1 MFQRTVLDNQLRVLS
16 APMPHAL
23 SVSIMICV
31 GAGSRYEPKEL
42 AGLSHFLEH
51 LPFKGSR
58 GWPTAQAISDAIEGV
73 GGLMNASTDREMT
86 VFWCKVAKPHYR
98 QAFSV
103 LLDMVLHPILDPAE
117 MEKEREVILEELRAT
132 NDYPAQLADLLI
144 DETLWPDQ
152 AMGRDVGGT
161 QETVKAITLDDVR
174 GYMERQYNPANTVV
188 AVAGGITEAEVVE
201 LVGNATQSW
210 QPCPALDWE
219 PVIESVPGRDVRI
232 NQRRTDQSHLC
243 LGLPGLALTDP
254 DRYALAMMNG
264 VLGDGSS
271 SRLFLNLREN
281 LGLAYDVAS
290 SITNFR
296 DCGSLVVYCAVEP
309 RKTRESLRAIVEEV
323 RRIREDVSEP
333 ELDRAKQF
341 SKGRTLLRMEDSR
354 SVAAW
359 LGSQELLTGQVA
371 TVEEAMALIEGVG
384 PEDVARAANRVV
396 DENLM
401 KLAVVGPHRS
411 AEPLLKLL
419 HF

>member
-1 MFQRTVLDNQLRVLS
+1 
-16 APMPHAL
+16 
-23 SVSIMICV
+23 
-31 GAGSRYEPKEL
+31 
-42 AGLSHFLEH
+42 
-51 LPFKGSR
+51 
-58 GWPTAQAISDAIEGV
+58 
-73 GGLMNASTDREMT
+73 MNASTDREMT
-86 VFWCKVAKPHYR
+86 VFWCKVAKPHYQ

-152 AMGRDVGGT
+152 AMGRDVGGAP
-161 QETVKAITLDDVR
+161 ETVKAITLDDVR
-174 GYMERQYNPANTVV
+174 TYMERQYNPANTVV

-232 NQRRTDQSHLC
+232 DQRRTDQSHLC
-243 LGLPGLALTDP
+243 LGLPGLALNDP

-309 RKTRESLRAIVEEV
+309 RKTRESLQAIVEEV

-333 ELDRAKQF
+333 ELDRARQF

-371 TVEEAMALIEGVG
+371 TVEEAVALIEGVG
-384 PEDVARAANRVV
+384 PEDVARAAGRVV

>member
-1 MFQRTVLDNQLRVLS
+1 MFQRTVLDNQLRVLT
-16 APMPHAL
+16 ATMPHAL
-23 SVSIMICV
+23 SVSIMVCV

-58 GWPTAQAISDAIEGV
+58 RWPSARAISDAIEGV

-103 LLDMVLHPILDPAE
+103 VLDMLLHPIMDPVE
-117 MEKEREVILEELRAT
+117 MEKEREVILEELRST

-144 DETLWPDQ
+144 DDTLWPDQ
-152 AMGRDVGGT
+152 AMGRDVGGG
-161 QETVKAITLDDVR
+161 QETVKAITLDDVQR
-174 GYMERQYNPANTVV
+174 YMERQYNPANTVV
-188 AVAGGITEAEVVE
+188 AVAGGITEAEAVE
-201 LVGNATQSW
+201 LISEATRSW
-210 QPCPALDWE
+210 VPAPSLDWE
-219 PVIESVPGRDVRI
+219 PVTEASPGPEVRI
-232 NQRRTDQSHLC
+232 DQRRTDQSHLC
-243 LGLPGLALTDP
+243 LGLPGLSLTDP
-254 DRYALAMMNG
+254 DRYPLAMMNG

-271 SRLFLNLREN
+271 SRLFLNLREDQ
-281 LGLAYDVAS
+281 GLAYDVAS
-290 SITNFR
+290 SISNFR

-309 RKTRESLRAIVEEV
+309 KKARDVVQAIVQELQQ
-323 RRIREDVSEP
+323 IRENVPEQ

-359 LGSQELLTGQVA
+359 LASQELLTGQVT
-371 TVEEAMALIEGVG
+371 TVEDAVTLIDRVG
-384 PEDVARAANRVV
+384 PDDVARAAGRVV
-396 DENLM
+396 DENLL

-411 AEPLLKLL
+411 SEALLKLL